1 MTSVFKLC
9 FGLFINWPAQAV
21 PLYNLWNLGN
31 HPFYK
36 SQLHLAALSGPVC
49 VCVSSTYSYNDVLFL
64 QYGLFRPVLWFAHIL
79 FWRTHFIKIKKNPND
94 TFKASLK
101 CVFKERRA
109 PQQQQ
114 KNKIQNQKS
123 KLQTPKPNP
132 KSNFQNPKPQN
143 PSKIQDPKSKLQ
155 NRDQKASKRVCPTRV
170 CLTSVSARPSAQQL
184 RPQRL
189 KLLNPL
195 WPFILMCCLPNF
207 FLSSKLRCFTWNF
220 ASWLVSPKN
229 QDDFLFLQIHQ
240 HSEQNVKLE
249 ITQKVC
255 KVWLIN
261 VLFPK
266 NLTCIEQPIL
276 STSPVKT
283 YMHIPTKSY

>member
-1 MTSVFKLC
+1 MELPKGSQHEVHLVLDPPLGLRGPGSKLVFVWAIFMNTCSLEKITFFWVQGQVFSQWHIQSVIEMCFQRTTSTTTTTKK
-9 FGLFINWPAQAV
+9 QDTE
-21 PLYNLWNLGN
+21 
-31 HPFYK
+31 
-36 SQLHLAALSGPVC
+36 S
-49 VCVSSTYSYNDVLFL
+49 
-64 QYGLFRPVLWFAHIL
+64 
-79 FWRTHFIKIKKNPND
+79 KIKTPNPK
-94 TFKASLK
+94 TES
-101 CVFKERRA
+101 
-109 PQQQQ
+109 
-114 KNKIQNQKS
+114 KIKLPKS
-123 KLQTPKPNP
+123 QTPK
-132 KSNFQNPKPQN
+132 SI
-143 PSKIQDPKSKLQ
+143 KIQDPKSKLQ

-184 RPQRL
+184 QRL

-266 NLTCIEQPIL
+266 NLEQKEIDGKKFARVPPRGPFPL
-276 STSPVKT
+276 W
-283 YMHIPTKSY
+283 